1 MPPESYKLI
10 EELAIDYINNRPRV
24 ITEIFLLYIFLQV
37 YVTDAYLGWDPRYR
51 LKVRILTTRA
61 YHALF
66 MRNMLIVPT
75 EEELKKD
82 FNDGVD
88 FHIFNAGEFQVIF
101 RYRKIIR
108 NKNKYI
114 KTINDKR

>member
-1 MPPESYKLI
+1 
-10 EELAIDYINNRPRV
+10 
-24 ITEIFLLYIFLQV
+24 
-37 YVTDAYLGWDPRYR
+37 
-51 LKVRILTTRA
+51 
-61 YHALF
+61 

-101 RYRKIIR
+101 HIEITKI
-108 NKNKYI
+108 NKSTLYMI
-114 KTINDKR
+114 TEIFFITI